1 MVFLNL
7 RRNWNS
13 RFDKTLL
20 VQISGQWPDADK
32 TEEVA
37 TQNLCLFVA
46 TAILIIAMLQL
57 PSCYCHFDCHVATAM
72 VIIAVNFVDK
82 PARLIM
88 ILVFIL
94 FANSSQF
101 AATSF
106 KSIFFSSTSSS
117 RAKSIKGDGHDTTS
131 SVYNASHARYW
142 MWGQFVQ
149 FIHSQRQVQ
158 ARAASPPSSSQ
169 MSFPGLYLPSWIM
182 HWVSFKV
189 SWIWSEDF
197 ICHHFYFNRFY
208 PKFTPFLVPHI
219 S

>member
-106 KSIFFSSTSSS
+106 KSIFFSSILSS
-117 RAKSIKGDGHDTTS
+117 RAKSIVLEVMAMTQLLQFTMPAIPGIVCEANLFSLSTVNAKSKLALHLLHRHLKCLSLVCTS
-131 SVYNASHARYW
+131 
-142 MWGQFVQ
+142 
-149 FIHSQRQVQ
+149 
-158 ARAASPPSSSQ
+158 
-169 MSFPGLYLPSWIM
+169 LP
-182 HWVSFKV
+182 
-189 SWIWSEDF
+189 E
-197 ICHHFYFNRFY
+197 
-208 PKFTPFLVPHI
+208 
-219 S
+219 